1 MARTVTLKVM
11 GKERQYQKQGDNY
24 YRVKADGTL
33 AKSPEKNPV
42 ILGNIKNKASP
53 LKVAAGPAARPKN
66 INNVTG
72 MGGSVDVRKE
82 KPKVKVKQKGPK
94 ARPKTV
100 DDKGTTPKTRSNMAK
115 IQKLATDAVKFPG
128 RNKPRDTSIKGLAD
142 LKAMPKDKP
151 KTDKKPARGPSYDNK
166 APDKTKPNARALKQ
180 IQERKDKAKNPL
192 SKGMLNKITKELKR
206 GGKPVYKD
214 GIVVGVTHK
223 GLIGTVYTGRP
234 NSNPFKKKKD

>member
-1 MARTVTLKVM
+1 MARIVTLKVM
-11 GKERQYQKQGDNY
+11 GKERQYQKQGNEY

-53 LKVAAGPAARPKN
+53 LKVGAGPTPRPKN
-66 INNVTG
+66 INTVTG
-72 MGGSVDVRKE
+72 MGGSVDVRKA
-82 KPKVKVKQKGPK
+82 KPKVNVNQKGPK
-94 ARPKTV
+94 PRPTVNQKGPKPRPKTV
-100 DDKGTTPKTRSNMAK
+100 DDQGTTPRTRSNMAK
-115 IQKLATDAVKFPG
+115 IQKLANSVGKFPG
-128 RNKPRDTSIKGLAD
+128 QNKPRDTSIKDAR
-142 LKAMPKDKP
+142 
-151 KTDKKPARGPSYDNK
+151 PARGPAYDNK
-166 APDKTKPNARALKQ
+166 APAKQTPNARALKQ

-214 GIVVGVTHK
+214 GMVVGVTHK

-234 NSNPFKKKKD
+234 DSNPFKRKKKKD